1 MVLQVIDKSLKVIG
15 FNATFN
21 PTFNAVYNSV
31 INDMQDIDQV
41 ETCLYRGEVLTSV
54 SSIQCTYVDLTNK
67 CTDFV
72 LEANNLST
80 NKTALIV
87 IDQYINTHIE
97 EAQSH
102 FSDDYYSYNIVK
114 HLSEALVLSEQ
125 IIDKNNVAVLIIS
138 ASLNSSN
145 STANNTTPKKATISF
160 DSGFESYNSLQGAAC
175 ILLCSETFATANNSV
190 LYASI
195 DKVTTG
201 THKQIDSVIETAL
214 MGIDLTKINTLE
226 VSAYADQHLKQ
237 LEQQALLSAYSNA
250 DPKENNTLLNTAI
263 SCQKSVLGENG
274 CLSEVMALIHS
285 VIALQQRYRPAIK
298 DWHSPSKTRLSQW
311 QNSPFYLFNQAAPV
325 FPTPSGN
332 TRINTVS
339 LLTED
344 DVSHLVLTEINDGLV
359 HQNGFNRCAEQ
370 SLFIIGAE
378 DQQAL
383 LEKINKL
390 AKSITVK
397 TAVKSLA
404 KQLYED
410 QKQATFTYKMV
421 LIAESI
427 EELNKEISLSVVGI
441 KNAFNKSCDW
451 KTPKGSYFT
460 SQPEQNAKI
469 AFLYPGIG
477 ATYVGLGRYLFHLFP
492 EIYPSVV
499 KLADN
504 IGESLKDRLLNP
516 RSVISPDFQTMKK
529 LDLELRN
536 SLANIAECGVG
547 YACVF
552 TKIFEQVFKLKADF
566 ASGYSMGE
574 ISMFAALGCWQNPG
588 QMSARLANSDTF
600 NHQLSSELRAIRK
613 LWKMPD
619 IEDGFFEKIW
629 ETYSIKGTVEQVNAE
644 IGKDERVFVTI
655 INTPDS
661 LVIGGFPE
669 DCLKVIKRLGVRAMP
684 LNMAN
689 AIHSEPAYQEYDQ
702 MLELYSMQVTARI
715 ETKMIS
721 SSCYLP
727 IPQLQK
733 AIAVSIAKCLCEPVD
748 FPRLINT
755 LANKETKVFIEM
767 GAGRSLCSWT
777 DKILKNRALLNNSLA
792 NNCLPNKLHENHISV
807 PVNAKGTDDQ
817 LTYARAM
824 AKLVSF
830 GADVD
835 IDSFF
840 NGSLITKVNT
850 TVNQ

>member
-1 MVLQVIDKSLKVIG
+1 MVFKVIDKPLKVIG
-15 FNATFN
+15 FNATFKGILN
-21 PTFNAVYNSV
+21 SAV
-31 INDMQDIDQV
+31 NDMQDIDQV
-41 ETCLYRGEVLTSV
+41 ETYLYRGEVLNSV
-54 SSIQCTYVDLTNK
+54 SSLQSTYSDLTKQCTDL
-67 CTDFV
+67 V
-72 LEANNLST
+72 LAANNLST
-80 NKTALIV
+80 NNTALII
-87 IDQYINTHIE
+87 IDQHINTHIE
-97 EAQSH
+97 ETQSH
-102 FSDDYYSYNIVK
+102 FSVDYYSYNNVK
-114 HLSEALVLSEQ
+114 HLSEALALSDQ
-125 IIDKNNVAVLIIS
+125 IIDKNNIAVLIIS
-138 ASLNSSN
+138 ASLNSV
-145 STANNTTPKKATISF
+145 NNMASRATISF
-160 DSGFESYNSLQGAAC
+160 DSGFESYGSLQGAAC
-175 ILLCSETFATANNSV
+175 ILLCNETFATVNHSV

-214 MGIDLTKINTLE
+214 EGVDLAKINTLE
-226 VSAYADQHLKQ
+226 VSAYADQYLKQ
-237 LEQQALLSAYSNA
+237 LEQQALLNGYSKT
-250 DPKENNTLLNTAI
+250 DSKENNMLPSTAI

-298 DWHSPSKTRLSQW
+298 DWHSPSKALLSQW
-311 QNSPFYLFNQAAPV
+311 LDSPFYVFNQAAPV
-325 FPTPSGN
+325 FPTPSGKAI
-332 TRINTVS
+332 INSIS

-370 SLFIIGAE
+370 SLFIIGADNE
-378 DQQAL
+378 QAL
-383 LEKINKL
+383 LEKINQL
-390 AKSITVK
+390 ANSLTAN

-404 KQLYED
+404 KQLYEE
-410 QKQATFTYKMV
+410 QKKSTFTYTVV

-441 KNAFNKSCDW
+441 KNAFNKCTDW

-460 SQPEQNAKI
+460 SQPEKNSKI

-477 ATYVGLGRYLFHLFP
+477 ATYVGLGRDLFHLFP

-499 KLADN
+499 ALADN
-504 IGESLKDRLLNP
+504 IGESLKDKLLNP
-516 RSVISPDFQTMKK
+516 RSVMSLDFQSMKK
-529 LDLELRN
+529 LDLDLRN

-552 TKIFEQVFKLKADF
+552 TKIFEQVFKLKADY

-613 LWKMPD
+613 LWKIPD
-619 IEDGFFEKIW
+619 IDDGFFEQIW
-629 ETYSIKGTVEQVNAE
+629 ETYSIKGTVAQVNAE
-644 IGKDERVFVTI
+644 IRKDERVYITI

-661 LVIGGFPE
+661 LVIGGFPA

-689 AIHSEPAYQEYDQ
+689 AIHSEPAYQEYAQ
-702 MLELYSMQVTARI
+702 MLELYSMPVTERI

-733 AIAVSIAKCLCEPVD
+733 AIAVSIAKCLCEAVD

-755 LANKETKVFIEM
+755 LANKQTKVFIEM

-777 DKILKNRALLNNSLA
+777 DKILKNRLST
-792 NNCLPNKLHENHISV
+792 NKQSENHISV

-830 GADVD
+830 GVDVN